1 MNTEELK
8 KEIRGLKKGYI
19 LAHAQLE
26 AIEMLL
32 NGEDVSDFML
42 SFGVVRRVA
51 DMTGDRWGQK

>member
-1 MNTEELK
+1 MDNEELK

-26 AIEMLL
+26 AIEGLL

-51 DMTGDRWGQK
+51 DMMQERE

>member
-51 DMTGDRWGQK
+51 DMTGDGWGQK

>member
-26 AIEMLL
+26 AIEGLL
-32 NGEDVSDFML
+32 SGEEVSDFML

-51 DMTGDRWGQK
+51 DMMQERE